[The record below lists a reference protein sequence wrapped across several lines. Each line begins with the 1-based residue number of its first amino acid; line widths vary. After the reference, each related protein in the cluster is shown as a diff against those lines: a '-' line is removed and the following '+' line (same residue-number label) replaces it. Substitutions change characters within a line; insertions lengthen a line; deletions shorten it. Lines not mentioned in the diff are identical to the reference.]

1 MKIRFLL
8 LILLISVGNW
18 ALAQKLTIHGNV
30 KGLAVGTDVFL
41 VDFSN
46 QDLKLAATK
55 SNQVGDF
62 ILSTKLEAATL
73 LILVVGDMDR
83 VLFVSN
89 DAVTIKGDVKTSI
102 ADWFVTG
109 SVTQD
114 DYQQYQKTIGKSM
127 NQLNDLLQKV
137 DNKVDSSKDDYHQLV
152 NKIQVSIDSFIV
164 SKPASAVSTFATL
177 VSVGITEDVKVLEKR
192 LKRLKSSALQ
202 NIFGGRLKQVVEEVK
217 YNAIGSKAL
226 DFSQKDTDGKW
237 VSLSQYKGQYVLVD
251 FWASWCGPCRAE
263 NPKLV
268 RVYHQYKNKNFN
280 ILGVSLDTEKNRW
293 LDAIQRDELVWT
305 QVSDLKGWDN
315 AVAKK
320 YKVVSIPNNFLVD
333 PEGKIIAKNL
343 DAASLELKLSAIL
356 NK

>member
-8 LILLISVGNW
+8 LVLLIGVGNW
-18 ALAQKLTIHGNV
+18 MLAQKLTIYGNV
-30 KGLAVGTDVFL
+30 KGLASGTDVFL

-46 QDLKLAATK
+46 QNSKLASSK
-55 SNQVGDF
+55 SSQTGDF
-62 ILSTKLEAATL
+62 ILSTKLEAASL

-89 DAVTIKGDVKTSI
+89 DAVTIKGDVNTSI
-102 ADWFVTG
+102 ADWVVTG
-109 SVTQD
+109 SSTQD
-114 DYQQYQKTIGKSM
+114 DYQQYQKTIGNSM
-127 NQLNDLLQKV
+127 NQLNELLQKAN
-137 DNKVDSSKDDYHQLV
+137 NKLDSSKDDYHQLV
-152 NKIQVSIDSFIV
+152 SKIQTSIDSFIT

-177 VSVGITEDVKVLEKR
+177 VSVGITEDVKVLEQR
-192 LKRLKSSALQ
+192 LKRLKSRALQ
-202 NIFGGRLKQVVEEVK
+202 NMFGGRLKQVIEEAK

-226 DFSQKDTDGKW
+226 DFSQKDADGKW

-268 RVYHQYKNKNFN
+268 RVYQQYKNKNFT

-293 LDAIQRDELVWT
+293 LDAIQRDELEWT
-305 QVSDLKGWDN
+305 QVSDLKGWEN
-315 AVAKK
+315 EVAKK
-320 YKVVSIPNNFLVD
+320 YKVVSIPNNFLVN

-343 DAASLELKLSAIL
+343 NAEELKNKLAALL
-356 NK
+356 N